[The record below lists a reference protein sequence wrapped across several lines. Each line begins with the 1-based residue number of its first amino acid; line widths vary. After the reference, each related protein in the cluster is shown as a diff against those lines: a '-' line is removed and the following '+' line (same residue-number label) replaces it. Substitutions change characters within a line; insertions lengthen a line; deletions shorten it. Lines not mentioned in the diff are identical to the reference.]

1 MSKDKDV
8 ILNDEIRA
16 AEVRCVG
23 DDGTQYGIITRKEA
37 LAKADELGLDLVL
50 IAPDAK
56 PPVCKIMNYG
66 KFKYQQEKK
75 LKEARKNQKII
86 EIKEIKLSVKIAAND
101 VNYKIKHAREF
112 LEEGKHVRF
121 RVFLKGREMSNP
133 EIGEQVLESL

>member
-1 MSKDKDV
+1 MSKDKEV
-8 ILNDEIRA
+8 ILNEDIRA

-23 DDGTQYGIITRKEA
+23 DDGTAYGIISRNEA
-37 LAKADELGLDLVL
+37 LAKADELGLDLVM

-86 EIKEIKLSVKIAAND
+86 EIKEMV
-101 VNYKIKHAREF
+101 
-112 LEEGKHVRF
+112 
-121 RVFLKGREMSNP
+121 
-133 EIGEQVLESL
+133 